1 MEILLKFW
9 QYILGWCYSDTIGAP
24 KATWPNSLANQE
36 LVESWPCNE
45 ECVTGFEP
53 NLVKI

>member
-9 QYILGWCYSDTIGAP
+9 QRILGWCYSDTIGAP

-53 NLVKI
+53 NLVKT